1 VNRNYPSLSVILSA
15 AKNIS
20 PALTLRGTRSLK
32 EALIYSQH
40 IISIQYKEVTMFCS
54 HCGAENPE
62 GAKFCSKC
70 GNRLSAAATPTDDAA
85 KSEAESSTG
94 LSANVAGL
102 LCYVLGWIT
111 GIVFLVLEK
120 KSTFVKFHAYQ
131 SIMTFGVLTVAQLVL
146 GWIPFIGWV
155 LNILIG
161 ILMLILWIILVIQA
175 GTGKMWKVPWAG
187 DWAEKQISK

>member
-1 VNRNYPSLSVILSA
+1 
-15 AKNIS
+15 
-20 PALTLRGTRSLK
+20 
-32 EALIYSQH
+32 
-40 IISIQYKEVTMFCS
+40 MFCS
-54 HCGAENPE
+54 QCGAENPDD
-62 GAKFCSKC
+62 ARFCSKC
-70 GNRLSAAATPTDDAA
+70 GNRVGAAATLTEDAA
-85 KSEAESSTG
+85 RSEAESSTG

-102 LCYVLGWIT
+102 LCYVVVWIT
-111 GIVFLVLEK
+111 GIVFLILEK

-146 GWIPFIGWV
+146 GWIPYIGWV

-161 ILMLILWIILVIQA
+161 ILMLILWIILIIQA

>member
-1 VNRNYPSLSVILSA
+1 
-15 AKNIS
+15 
-20 PALTLRGTRSLK
+20 
-32 EALIYSQH
+32 
-40 IISIQYKEVTMFCS
+40 MFCS
-54 HCGAENPE
+54 HCGAENPD

-70 GNRLSAAATPTDDAA
+70 GNRVGAAATPTEDAPA
-85 KSEAESSTG
+85 PEAESSTG

-102 LCYVLGWIT
+102 LCYVAGWIT
-111 GIVFLVLEK
+111 GIIFLVLEK
-120 KSTFVKFHAYQ
+120 RSTFVKFHAYQ

-161 ILMLILWIILVIQA
+161 ILMFILWIILIIQA

>member
-1 VNRNYPSLSVILSA
+1 
-15 AKNIS
+15 
-20 PALTLRGTRSLK
+20 
-32 EALIYSQH
+32 
-40 IISIQYKEVTMFCS
+40 MFCS

-70 GNRLSAAATPTDDAA
+70 GNRLGAAATPTDDAA